1 MSKRKI
7 STYFQR
13 EANKII
19 DEAEEKTDN
28 AWRLTLD
35 FRIRNL
41 AISRRNG
48 RMNISG

>member
-28 AWRLTLD
+28 AWRLTSEFETSQFPD
-35 FRIRNL
+35 E
-41 AISRRNG
+41 
-48 RMNISG
+48 MVEWT

>member
-28 AWRLTLD
+28 AWRLTSE
-35 FRIRNL
+35 F